1 MKKVDVV
8 INGRGLDLPMN
19 GIPRYMRE
27 ILFYLDTYLDDNSM
41 SIEVVIPENSN
52 VQNQFRNISVVKLK
66 SGILWDYLIA
76 EPYAKKNGA
85 LYVNLASKGTF
96 YRHSICTIHDIR
108 VLREKPRMTCRDIK
122 NRIKIMLSYTL
133 AVRNAKDVVT
143 VSHFSKNELI
153 EYYSLSPDKIH
164 VIGNGWEHLKNVQ
177 EDETIFDEFPEIVKG
192 VYYFSLGSIAPHK
205 NFKWIIENKKRYPQ
219 FQYVVMGKVDTSIW
233 DDTTEE
239 LVEIIYVGYQSDDRM
254 LALMKNAKA
263 LVFPSVYEG
272 FGIPPL
278 EALACGV
285 PAIVADI
292 PVMHEIFSD
301 SVYYIDEFDYATDLD
316 QMIENECVT
325 GSADVLGEHSWKRSA
340 EKWFCL
346 IKSRLGDLEK

>member
-8 INGRGLDLPMN
+8 INGRGLDLPIN

-27 ILFYLDTYLDDNSM
+27 VLAHLDTYLDDNSI
-41 SIEVVIPENSN
+41 SIEVVIPETSN
-52 VQNQFRNISVVKLK
+52 VKNQFRNIKVVKLK
-66 SGILWDYLIA
+66 SSVLWDYLIA
-76 EPYAKKNGA
+76 ESYAKKNGA
-85 LYVNLASKGTF
+85 LYVNLASKGTL

-122 NRIKIMLSYTL
+122 NRLKVMISYTL

-143 VSHFSKNELI
+143 VSQFSKNELV
-153 EYYSLSPDKIH
+153 EYYSMSPDKIH
-164 VIGNGWEHLKNVQ
+164 VIGNGWEHLKNIK
-177 EDETIFDEFPEIVKG
+177 EDETIFDEFPEIIKG
-192 VYYFSLGSIAPHK
+192 NYYFSLGSIAPHK
-205 NFKWIIENKKRYPQ
+205 NFKWIIENKKQHPQ

-233 DDTTEE
+233 ADTTEE
-239 LVEIIYVGYQSDDRM
+239 LEEIIYVGYQSDERM
-254 LALMKNAKA
+254 LTLLKNAKA

-285 PAIVADI
+285 PAIVANI
-292 PVMHEIFSD
+292 SVMQEIFSG
-301 SVYYIDEFDYATDLD
+301 SVYYIDEFDYAIDLD
-316 QMIENECVT
+316 QMIANEYVT
-325 GSADVLGEHSWKRSA
+325 SSGNVLVEHSWKRSA